1 MSVPIPLF
9 GDSQRPVFLLN
20 SRLGHFSATPLKRL
34 LIPRGPHLSR
44 SYVCR
49 LPSSLTRI
57 HSSARE
63 YSSRLP
69 VSVSST
75 VPDGLP
81 LGIVSWRLD
90 STRFASL
97 PLGWSSL
104 LTSAHV
110 LHSAPHRLES
120 FHRNY
125 RSPVG
130 LRLTRHPF
138 GIYHQRY
145 GNMNPFPIDYAFR
158 PRLRGRLTL
167 GRLPLP
173 RKP

>member
-1 MSVPIPLF
+1 VSVPIPLF

-20 SRLGHFSATPLKRL
+20 SRLGHFSATPLKQL
-34 LIPRGPHLSR
+34 PTPRGPHLFR

-75 VPDGLP
+75 VPDCLP

-90 STRFASL
+90 ATRFASL
-97 PLGWSSL
+97 PLGWSL
-104 LTSAHV
+104 RLTSAHV
-110 LHSAPHRLES
+110 LNSAPQRLAT
-120 FHRNY
+120 FTGTT
-125 RSPVG
+125 V
-130 LRLTRHPF
+130 LRPSLASRVIPSASTIRGT
-138 GIYHQRY
+138 GI
-145 GNMNPFPIDYAFR
+145 
-158 PRLRGRLTL
+158 
-167 GRLPLP
+167 
-173 RKP
+173 